1 MKCARNELSQQGQL
15 KHAVRTAF
23 WTGVAGT
30 ALISPAA
37 MGQATT
43 PPPPAGGDSTELDTI
58 EVTGSRIRRIDI
70 ETASPVYTI
79 DRATIESAG
88 VTTLGEL
95 LQEIPSVSGF
105 ATNPQVNNG
114 GGSGAALV
122 SLRGLGEERTLV
134 LLNGRRLGP
143 AFDVNS
149 LSINLIERVEVLKE
163 GAGAIYGS
171 DAVGGVVNFIT
182 RKNASDATLAIQGG
196 QSSEGDG
203 DSRAIEGMVGFVGPK
218 GNLQFG
224 FNYNKQDLVSAADRA
239 FSKNALYVYNY
250 YGTDT
255 ILILGSS
262 RNPRGRISLP
272 VAHPLR
278 VALGCAGSSPS
289 VSRIAGQDGNTA
301 TASDY
306 QCYSGARDS
315 YDYQPYNLV
324 VTPQERSGIFTTGAY
339 QINDS
344 LEVFTDFFHN
354 FTQSG
359 FVIAPLP
366 FDARSD
372 NVVIEDTNIYN
383 PMGIDFGGSSDNP
396 ADPLNPN
403 FLTRFVNLGNRFSE
417 VETNTDQITLG
428 LRGDIG
434 SSLWKWDLAATYQHV
449 TQYANVSGYIRQ
461 EPLANA
467 LGASF
472 IDDMGDADPS
482 NDVARCGAPGF
493 VIAGCEPINIFNLD
507 DPATVGQLN
516 SLSSGYENQLVAATK
531 IGELTFT
538 GDLFPMP
545 AGPAMSAF
553 GLLAHEDTLK
563 VDVDGLTQAEG
574 PEFDDCALSGE
585 TCSGDSAGDEQW
597 WEVYGEFLL
606 PLVANVPGAH
616 ALNMTLGLRHSDYDS
631 FGTTDNVT
639 GKLEYRP
646 VADVLA
652 RVSYAQV
659 FRAPTIF
666 DRFGA
671 PVASA
676 PLFFDPCVGLTA
688 ADVAANPNLAQACEN
703 VPQDGSFTGAP
714 TQQID
719 QLITSNQNLDPETG
733 DVLTAGIVYD
743 PSWLPNFSTGF
754 DYWMYEIDDAIIA
767 PDVNTVAN
775 ACVQTGD
782 PAVCDLILRFNDGQ
796 INRILTPTANT
807 ANFTTSGVDIGVKYN
822 NRSSPIGMVRAGVDL
837 THVLEFK
844 YKILRDSEEVDAQ
857 GTYDSQFGHFGEWR
871 ATGFAGWG
879 MAGFDAQW
887 TTRYIDGVTIASSFG
902 QGSGR
907 PAASG
912 PLTVGSVTY
921 HDVAVSYQLPGV
933 GTKLMLGVENL
944 FDKQPPLFYQY
955 ALNANTVVE
964 TYDAV
969 GAYAFARISQNF

>member
-1 MKCARNELSQQGQL
+1 MKNARFDLNERARLAQT
-15 KHAVRTAF
+15 VRTAF

-30 ALISPAA
+30 AMLSPVAGAQEAA
-37 MGQATT
+37 
-43 PPPPAGGDSTELDTI
+43 PAGTTQLDTI
-58 EVTGSRIRRIDI
+58 EVTGSRIRRVDM

-79 DRATIESAG
+79 DRAAIESSG
-88 VTTLGEL
+88 VMTLGEL
-95 LQEIPSVSGF
+95 LQEIPAVSGF

-114 GGSGAALV
+114 GGTGAAYV

-143 AFDVNS
+143 TFDVNS
-149 LSINLIERVEVLKE
+149 VPVNLIERVEVLKE

-182 RKNASDATLAIQGG
+182 RKNLSDASVSIMSGT
-196 QSSEGDG
+196 SSEK
-203 DSRAIEGMVGFVGPK
+203 DSDNLAIEGSMGFVGPK
-218 GNLQFG
+218 GNLMFG
-224 FNYNKQDLVSAADRA
+224 VNYNKQEAVSAAKRA
-239 FSKNALYVYNY
+239 FSKNALYIYNY

-255 ILILGSS
+255 VLVLGSS
-262 RNPRGRISLP
+262 RNPRGRIFLP
-272 VAHPLR
+272 SGHPLR
-278 VALGCAGSSPS
+278 TSLGCSS

-301 TASDY
+301 TGSDY

-315 YDYQPYNLV
+315 FDYQPFNLV
-324 VTPQERSGIFTTGAY
+324 VTPQERSSVFTMGNY
-339 QINDS
+339 RINDG
-344 LEVFTDFFHN
+344 LELFTDLFHN

-372 NVVIEDTNIYN
+372 NVIISQDNIYN
-383 PMGIDFGGSSDNP
+383 PFGIDFGGAPVNPSDPVNQ
-396 ADPLNPN
+396 N

-417 VETNTDQITLG
+417 VETNTDQVTVG
-428 LRGDIG
+428 LRGDLG
-434 SSLWKWDLAATYQHV
+434 AGLWKWDLAATYQHIA
-449 TQYANVSGYIRQ
+449 QNSNVSGYIRQ

-467 LGASF
+467 LGPSF
-472 IDDMGDADPS
+472 IDDNGTPGDPS
-482 NDVARCGAPGF
+482 DDVARCGAPGV
-493 VIAGCEPINIFNLD
+493 VINGCTPINIFNLD
-507 DPATVGQLN
+507 DPAVRGQLN
-516 SLSSGYENQLVAATK
+516 SLASGYENQLTQASK
-531 IGELTFT
+531 IAELTFT
-538 GDLFPMP
+538 GDLFQMP
-545 AGPAMSAF
+545 AGSTMAAF
-553 GLLAHEDTLK
+553 GALIHEDTLK

-574 PEFDDCALSGE
+574 PEFSDCALSGE
-585 TCSGDSAGDEQW
+585 TCSGDTAGDEKW
-597 WEVYGEFLL
+597 WEVYGEFLF
-606 PLVANVPGAH
+606 PLLSQAPGAY
-616 ALNMTLGLRHSDYDS
+616 ALNLTFGLRHSDYDS
-631 FGTTDNVT
+631 FGTTDNLT

-646 VADVLA
+646 IRDLLA

-671 PVASA
+671 PAASA

-688 ADVAANPNLAQACEN
+688 ADVTANPNLALACEN
-703 VPQDGSFTGAP
+703 VPQDGSFAGAP

-719 QLITSNQNLDPETG
+719 QLITSNPRLDPEEG
-733 DVLTAGIVYD
+733 DVLTAGIVYE
-743 PSWLPNFSTGF
+743 PEWLPNFSTAV
-754 DYWMYEIDDAIIA
+754 DYWRYQIDDAIIA

-782 PAVCDLILRFNDGQ
+782 PALCDLIIRFTDGQ
-796 INRILTPTANT
+796 IDRIVTPTANT
-807 ANFTTSGVDIGVKYN
+807 ANFTTSGVDIGFKYN
-822 NRSSPIGMVRAGVDL
+822 NRTSPIGMIRAGVDL

-844 YKILRDSEEVDAQ
+844 YKILAASDEVDAQ

-871 ATGFAGWG
+871 ATGNLGWG
-879 MAGFDAQW
+879 MAGFEAQW

-907 PAASG
+907 PAATA

-921 HDVAVSYQLPGV
+921 HDVVLSYELPVS
-933 GTKLMLGVENL
+933 GTKVLFGIENI

-969 GAYAFARISQNF
+969 GAYGFLRLQQSF